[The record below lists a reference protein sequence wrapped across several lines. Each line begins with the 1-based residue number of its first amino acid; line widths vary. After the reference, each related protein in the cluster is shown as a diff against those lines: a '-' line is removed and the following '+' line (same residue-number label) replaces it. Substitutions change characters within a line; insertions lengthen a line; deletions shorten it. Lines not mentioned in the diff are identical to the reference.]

1 MAYLCITSMRYVHP
15 DLYTFVSFN
24 QLVDIQVI
32 YMNIIPIEVRMT
44 SLVSNRGN
52 PSDSPLKNK
61 VSLYYKM
68 SGGIAQL
75 VAVGAQDVHL
85 VGQPEVSF
93 FRSTY
98 KRHTNFS
105 QTVER
110 QVIQGNVSN
119 NGMSTVRFER
129 KGDMLNYVYLAP
141 NTGLKSN
148 TITDWTTVI
157 SKVEL
162 LIGGQVIDEQ
172 DVTYSRLIA
181 PTLSATSSSKSVNGN
196 LYGGATAERFYPLR
210 FAFCENWQTALP
222 LIALQYH
229 DVELRITWGA
239 EAAASTWDVYANYAY
254 LDTQERE
261 LFASQPMNLLITQ
274 VQKAISS
281 GSKMQEL
288 NFNHPI
294 KYLASAKASALDI
307 LNDDNKLKLQINGTD
322 VTDFKFAD
330 PNYTTVPLYYHT
342 TNASTPAVAKTL
354 FFYPFSL
361 DCGKLQPTGSLNFSR
376 LDSARIVCDKQNVTS
391 DIYGVNYNVLRIE
404 NGMAGLLYSN

>member
-1 MAYLCITSMRYVHP
+1 
-15 DLYTFVSFN
+15 
-24 QLVDIQVI
+24 
-32 YMNIIPIEVRMT
+32 
-44 SLVSNRGN
+44 
-52 PSDSPLKNK
+52 
-61 VSLYYKM
+61 M

-129 KGDMLNYVYLAP
+129 KGDMLNYVYLVP

-172 DVTYSRLIA
+172 DVTYSSLIA
-181 PTLSATSSSKSVNGN
+181 PTLSATSSSKSVGGN

-239 EAAASTWDVYANYAY
+239 AAAASKWDVYANYAY

-261 LFASQPMNLLITQ
+261 MFAAEPLNMLITQ
-274 VQKAISS
+274 VQKAVSS

-288 NFNHPI
+288 NFNHPV
-294 KYLASAKASALDI
+294 KYLTAAGDDSDTTAAGGLAI

-322 VTDFKFAD
+322 VADFKFAN
-330 PNYTTVPLYYHT
+330 PNYTSVPLYYHT
-342 TNASTPAVAKTL
+342 SHGNSTPATKL
-354 FFYPFSL
+354 FTYPFCL
-361 DCGKLQPTGSLNFSR
+361 ETGKLQPTGTLNFSR
-376 LDSARIVCDKQNVTS
+376 LDSARIINDTRSVNK
-391 DIYGVNYNVLRIE
+391 DIYAVNYNILRVE
-404 NGMAGLLYSN
+404 NGMGGLLYSN

>member
-1 MAYLCITSMRYVHP
+1 
-15 DLYTFVSFN
+15 
-24 QLVDIQVI
+24 
-32 YMNIIPIEVRMT
+32 
-44 SLVSNRGN
+44 
-52 PSDSPLKNK
+52 
-61 VSLYYKM
+61 M

-119 NGMSTVRFER
+119 GGMSTVRFER

-148 TITDWTTVI
+148 TIADWTTVI

-162 LIGGQVIDEQ
+162 MVGGQVIDEQ
-172 DVTYSRLIA
+172 DSTYSTLIA
-181 PTLSATSSSKSVNGN
+181 PTLSATSSSKSVAGD
-196 LYGGATAERFYPLR
+196 LYGGSTNERFYPLR

-239 EAAASTWDVYANYAY
+239 AAAASKWDVYANYAY

-261 LFASQPMNLLITQ
+261 MFAAEPLNMLITQ
-274 VQKAISS
+274 VQKAVSS

-288 NFNHPI
+288 NFNHPV
-294 KYLASAKASALDI
+294 KYLTSADSSALAI

-322 VTDFKFAD
+322 CSDYKFTM
-330 PNYTTVPLYYHT
+330 PNYSAVSSYYHVP
-342 TNASTPAVAKTL
+342 NSSGDKKTSL
-354 FFYPFSL
+354 FIYPFCLETS
-361 DCGKLQPTGSLNFSR
+361 KLQPTGSLNFSR
-376 LDSARIVCDKQNVTS
+376 LDSARIVNSGSSSLDA
-391 DIYGVNYNVLRIE
+391 IYAVNYNIIRIE
-404 NGMAGLLYSN
+404 NGMAGLVYAN

>member
-1 MAYLCITSMRYVHP
+1 
-15 DLYTFVSFN
+15 
-24 QLVDIQVI
+24 
-32 YMNIIPIEVRMT
+32 
-44 SLVSNRGN
+44 
-52 PSDSPLKNK
+52 
-61 VSLYYKM
+61 M

-141 NTGLKSN
+141 NSGTASTAIG
-148 TITDWTTVI
+148 DWTDVI

-172 DVTYSRLIA
+172 DVTYSSLIA
-181 PTLSATSSSKSVNGN
+181 PLLSATSSSKSVAGD
-196 LYGGATAERFYPLR
+196 LYGGATNERFYPLR

-229 DVELRITWGA
+229 DVELRITWGT
-239 EAAASTWDVYANYAY
+239 AAADNAKKWDVYANYAF

-281 GSKMQEL
+281 GSKIQEL
-288 NFNHPI
+288 NFNHPV
-294 KYLASAKASALDI
+294 KYLASADSAALAI
-307 LNDDNKLKLQINGTD
+307 LNNDNKLKLQINGTD
-322 VTDFKFAD
+322 VADFKFAD
-330 PNYTTVPLYYHT
+330 PNFSHVPLYYHT
-342 TNASTPAVAKTL
+342 TNASKPATLKTL
-354 FFYPFSL
+354 FFYPFCL
-361 DCGKLQPTGSLNFSR
+361 DAAKLQPTGTLNFSR
-376 LDSARIVCDKQNVTS
+376 LDSARIICDNQNVAKAV
-391 DIYGVNYNVLRIE
+391 YAVNYNVLRIE
-404 NGMAGLLYSN
+404 NGMGGLLYSN

>member
-1 MAYLCITSMRYVHP
+1 
-15 DLYTFVSFN
+15 
-24 QLVDIQVI
+24 
-32 YMNIIPIEVRMT
+32 
-44 SLVSNRGN
+44 
-52 PSDSPLKNK
+52 
-61 VSLYYKM
+61 M

-129 KGDMLNYVYLAP
+129 KGDMLNYVYLVP
-141 NTGLKSN
+141 NTG
-148 TITDWTTVI
+148 TATTAIADWTTMV
-157 SKVEL
+157 SKIEL
-162 LIGGQVIDEQ
+162 LVGGQVIDEQ
-172 DVTYSRLIA
+172 DSTYSTLIA
-181 PTLSATSSSKSVNGN
+181 PVLSATSTSKSVAGD
-196 LYGGATAERFYPLR
+196 LYGGATDERFYPLR

-229 DVELRITWGA
+229 DVELRITWGGS
-239 EAAASTWDVYANYAY
+239 AASHTWDVYANYAF

-281 GSKMQEL
+281 GSKIQEL
-288 NFNHPI
+288 NFNHPV
-294 KYLASAKASALDI
+294 KYLASADSAALAI
-307 LNDDNKLKLQINGTD
+307 LNNDNKLKLQINGTD
-322 VTDFKFAD
+322 VADFKFAD
-330 PNYTTVPLYYHT
+330 PNFSHVPLYYHT
-342 TNASTPAVAKTL
+342 TNASKPAVAKTL
-354 FFYPFSL
+354 FFYPFCL
-361 DCGKLQPTGSLNFSR
+361 DAAKLQPTGTLNFSR
-376 LDSARIVCDKQNVTS
+376 LDSARIICDNQNVAKAV
-391 DIYGVNYNVLRIE
+391 YAVNYNVLRIE